1 MQQPSRTCKIL
12 AWAGIIPYLLILAA
26 VSMNKIYSLIGYIP
40 SPNHFFAAFLKL
52 NDFIWPIAVVI
63 VSTYTALIVT
73 FIAGSQWGVASKLEE
88 KSSTKVMVC
97 SNLAMVFAW
106 LGMLVPNWIISFVM
120 LLTCLW
126 LVLLVDVRLTK
137 HGIWSPAYL
146 RLRIFITASVSICLA
161 ILLLYLGR
169 PFYH

>member
-1 MQQPSRTCKIL
+1 MQQPSRTCKTL
-12 AWAGIIPYLLILAA
+12 AWSGMIPYVLILAA
-26 VSMNKIYSLIGYIP
+26 VSMNKIFSLIGYTP
-40 SPNHFFAAFLKL
+40 SPKHFSAVFLKL
-52 NDFIWPIAVVI
+52 SDFIWPIAVVI
-63 VSTYTALIVT
+63 ISTYTALIVT
-73 FIAGSQWGVASKLEE
+73 FIAGSQWGAASQLAK

-126 LVLLVDVRLTK
+126 LVLLVDIRLTK

-146 RLRIFITASVSICLA
+146 RLRIYITASVSICLA
-161 ILLLYLGR
+161 IFLLYLGR